1 MWKTVKNLKNLK
13 IGKFLFKC
21 EQSEELEKFLSAVP
35 EGFVKSLS
43 AVADVEAI
51 MLPTQKSP
59 DRRRH
64 RKVEN
69 SAKYGTVGPLEEVKF
84 RRCGR
89 FHDLPIRRCGRIGEV
104 SRPSLRTAN

>member
-1 MWKTVKNLKNLK
+1 M
-13 IGKFLFKC
+13 
-21 EQSEELEKFLSAVP
+21 EKFLSDVS

-89 FHDLPIRRCGRIGEV
+89 FHNLPICRCGRIGEV
-104 SRPSLRTAN
+104 SHPSLRMANRFGFRLERPPTADTGKN